1 MAQLVE
7 EAQLHTRRCDQ
18 ARRYASRS
26 GRGSSTSGAASR
38 SISCATNLLRP
49 PNSGAPPS
57 LPPPPQCHLS
67 RCKRGTGL
75 RAGRADAAGV
85 GRGGAAAAVKTRLA
99 SAAPAAAAAVTAVWL
114 RLMARMRPTG
124 RWRWRSDGRPPHGP
138 SMTDLGPSTGAAVGA
153 PGTSN
158 MHAPCVPADRF
169 RRLGPFRHAD
179 GSLASKICRPACSSM
194 QIHAAPH
201 RERAPA
207 GGSRW
212 TVAGCLGR

>member
-1 MAQLVE
+1 MSVEIRPWLEHIRRGIAINPLRGQSLVTSQLKRT
-7 EAQLHTRRCDQ
+7 ALNSTPTHIPNRC
-18 ARRYASRS
+18 R
-26 GRGSSTSGAASR
+26 
-38 SISCATNLLRP
+38 
-49 PNSGAPPS
+49 
-57 LPPPPQCHLS
+57 
-67 RCKRGTGL
+67 RGTGL

-194 QIHAAPH
+194 QLHAAPH
-201 RERAPA
+201 R
-207 GGSRW
+207 
-212 TVAGCLGR
+212 